1 MKNLLLATAFIFALA
16 GCSKPADDIFPNQDI
31 EVIIPY
37 NAGGGFDA
45 YARSLAQYM
54 QRHLPSEVNVLP
66 VNMPGAGGRRGA
78 AHVYRADPDGYT
90 IGIFNMPGILL
101 PQIQGIK
108 IAYDVN
114 QLTWLST
121 LSSDGYGI
129 IVDDESPINSIDD
142 LKNLGRNVVYGAT
155 GPSSTSYIATTIV
168 STILEIPYEVITGYK
183 GSGEYILGVIRGDVD
198 AAFANYSTIQP
209 YLESGD
215 VKVVAMI
222 GVDSDDPNIKDANDL
237 GVPELSNLNVVR
249 MMAGPPGMPEDVKNT
264 LEKAM
269 MDALNDPQF
278 KAWLES
284 TGNDATPMN
293 SIETTNSVNDMM
305 FFYDKFKQFLE

>member
-1 MKNLLLATAFIFALA
+1 
-16 GCSKPADDIFPNQDI
+16 
-31 EVIIPY
+31 
-37 NAGGGFDA
+37 
-45 YARSLAQYM
+45 
-54 QRHLPSEVNVLP
+54 
-66 VNMPGAGGRRGA
+66 
-78 AHVYRADPDGYT
+78 
-90 IGIFNMPGILL
+90 MPGILL

-114 QLTWLST
+114 ELTWLST
-121 LSSDGYGI
+121 LSADGYGI
-129 IVDDESPINSIDD
+129 TVDDESPINSIDD

-168 STILEIPYEVITGYK
+168 SELLEIPNEVITGYK

-222 GVDSDDPNIKDANDL
+222 GVNSDDPNIKDADDL
-237 GVPELSNLNVVR
+237 GVPELANLNVVR
-249 MMAGPPGMPEDVKNT
+249 MMAGPPGMPEEVKQI

-278 KAWLES
+278 EAWLES

-293 SIETTNSVNDMM
+293 SIETTNSVKDMM
-305 FFYDKFKQFLE
+305 VFYDKFKQFLE

>member
-1 MKNLLLATAFIFALA
+1 MKNLLLATVLIFILV
-16 GCSKPADDIFPNQDI
+16 GCSEPSNDVFPNQDI

-54 QRHLPSEVNVLP
+54 QKHLPSDVNVLP
-66 VNMPGAGGRRGA
+66 MNMPGAGGRRGA

-114 QLTWLST
+114 ELTWLST
-121 LSSDGYGI
+121 LSADGYGI
-129 IVDDESPINSIDD
+129 TVDDESPINSIDD

-168 STILEIPYEVITGYK
+168 SELLEIPNEVITGYK

-222 GVDSDDPNIKDANDL
+222 GVNSDDPNIKDADDL
-237 GVPELSNLNVVR
+237 GVPELANLNVVR
-249 MMAGPPGMPEDVKNT
+249 MMAGPPGMPEEVKQI

-278 KAWLES
+278 EAWLES

-293 SIETTNSVNDMM
+293 SIETTNSVKDMM
-305 FFYDKFKQFLE
+305 VFYDKFKQFLE

>member
-1 MKNLLLATAFIFALA
+1 V
-16 GCSKPADDIFPNQDI
+16 GCSEPSNDVFPNQDI

-54 QRHLPSEVNVLP
+54 QKHLPSDVNVLP
-66 VNMPGAGGRRGA
+66 MNMPGAGGRRGA

-114 QLTWLST
+114 ELTWLST
-121 LSSDGYGI
+121 LSADGYGI
-129 IVDDESPINSIDD
+129 TVDDESPINSIDD

-168 STILEIPYEVITGYK
+168 SELLEIPNEVITGYK

-222 GVDSDDPNIKDANDL
+222 GVNSDDPNIKDADDL
-237 GVPELSNLNVVR
+237 GVPELANLNVVR
-249 MMAGPPGMPEDVKNT
+249 MMAGPPGMPEEVKQI

-278 KAWLES
+278 EAWLES

-293 SIETTNSVNDMM
+293 SIETTNSVKDMM
-305 FFYDKFKQFLE
+305 VFYDKFKQFLE

>member
-1 MKNLLLATAFIFALA
+1 MKKIIFATVIIFSIM
-16 GCSKPADDIFPNQDI
+16 GCSGPDNNVFPNSDI

-54 QRHLPSEVNVLP
+54 QKYLANDINVLP
-66 VNMPGAGGRRGA
+66 MNMPGAGGRRGA
-78 AHVYRADPDGYT
+78 AHVFRADPDGYT

-108 IAYDVN
+108 INYDVD

-121 LSSDGYGI
+121 LSVDGYGI
-129 IVDDESPINSIDD
+129 IVDAESPINSVDD
-142 LKNLGRNVVYGAT
+142 LKNLGRSVVYGAT

-168 STILEIPYEVITGYK
+168 SESLEIPYEVITGYK

-215 VKVVAMI
+215 IKVVAMI
-222 GVDSDDPNIKDANDL
+222 GVDSDDANIKDANDL
-237 GVPELSNLNVVR
+237 GIPDLSNLKVVR
-249 MMAGPPGMPEDVKNT
+249 MMAGPPGMPEDIKNT
-264 LEKAM
+264 LEQAM
-269 MDALNDPQF
+269 MSALNDADFQ
-278 KAWLES
+278 AWLES
-284 TGNDATPMN
+284 TGNDSFPVDSTG
-293 SIETTNSVNDMM
+293 TTSAVQEMAA
-305 FFYDKFKQFLE
+305 FYDKFKQFLD

>member
-1 MKNLLLATAFIFALA
+1 MKKILLATAILFTLT
-16 GCSKPADDIFPNQDI
+16 GCSGPENDVFPSTDI

-54 QRHLPSEVNVLP
+54 QKHLPNDVNVLP
-66 VNMPGAGGRRGA
+66 INMPGAGGRRGA

-101 PQIQGIK
+101 PQIQGVN

-114 QLTWLST
+114 ELTWLST
-121 LSSDGYGI
+121 LSADGYGI
-129 IVDDESPINSIDD
+129 TVDDESPINTVDD

-198 AAFANYSTIQP
+198 ATFANYSTIQP

-222 GVDSDDPNIKDANDL
+222 GVDSDDTNIKDADDL

-249 MMAGPPGMPEDVKNT
+249 MMAGPPGMPEDIKNT

-269 MDALNDPQF
+269 MDALNDPEF

-293 SIETTNSVNDMM
+293 SVETTNSVKEMM
-305 FFYDKFKQFLE
+305 VFYDKFKQFLE

>member
-1 MKNLLLATAFIFALA
+1 MKKLILVTVIIFSLS
-16 GCSKPADDIFPNQDI
+16 GCSGPANDVFPNDDI

-54 QRHLPSEVNVLP
+54 QKYLSDEINVLP
-66 VNMPGAGGRRGA
+66 MNMPGAGGRRGA
-78 AHVYRADPDGYT
+78 AHVFRADPDGYT

-101 PQIQGIK
+101 PQLQGVK
-108 IAYDVN
+108 INYDVD

-121 LSSDGYGI
+121 LSVDGYGI
-129 IVDDESPINSIDD
+129 IVDAESPINSVDD
-142 LKNLGRNVVYGAT
+142 LKNLGRSVVYGAT

-168 STILEIPYEVITGYK
+168 SESLEIPYEVITGYK

-215 VKVVAMI
+215 IKVVAMI

-237 GVPELSNLNVVR
+237 GIPELSNLKVVR
-249 MMAGPPGMPEDVKNT
+249 MMAGPPGMPEEIKNT
-264 LEKAM
+264 LEQAM
-269 MDALNDPQF
+269 MNALNDADF
-278 KAWLES
+278 KAWLVS
-284 TGNDATPMN
+284 TGNDAFPVN
-293 SIETTNSVNDMM
+293 SAGTTVSVKEMTA
-305 FFYDKFKQFLE
+305 FYDKFKQFLE